1 MLDAMHASSLVSSIA
16 VAAVFL
22 AAPVARTQAA
32 EQRQVAAHALS
43 AAGTQGANSR
53 QKAQPSA
60 QARPIAQ
67 AQPNAQAQPT
77 AQARPIV
84 RVQPIQQAQPARR
97 EVRVARLGKLEAW
110 LAVNGGLSVRPW
122 PAAPGR
128 RLELGD
134 ASHPRFDARGW
145 LYFDR
150 THGDGHVVRRTATW
164 VVEKRSTRPR
174 LLRAD
179 ERAPAYQLAPQVPE
193 PNAATKI
200 CVDAGHGGTDPGA
213 RGNGLKEAA
222 VNLAIALR
230 LKAWIDADTNDTR
243 GGGTWN
249 LLMTRT
255 QDTTLSL
262 GARTNLANNFGAAAF
277 VSVHNNAHSSSSA
290 NGSETFCWT
299 GQSSRPGGRL
309 RNELHDELIA
319 AWRLRNR
326 GVKEANFYVLRN
338 TRMPASLIEG
348 GFVTSPI
355 DSLKMK
361 SSSDIDRLALHL
373 LYGIQEYFGLKRYKP
388 GGGGGNQPGRLRGVV
403 YDASRGVA
411 FRIPGATVSLRSGE
425 FRAASLVAAFT
436 FDLAPGT
443 YSYAATAPGFVPATL
458 TRTVTSNQ
466 DVWGS
471 VGLRPANVPALDVP
485 PAPVAGVAFDVTLRG
500 DAGSPAILVFSS
512 RPRLPTIALG
522 PFGHAWVDF
531 GPSIT
536 LPAGVL
542 NSSGVLKLRLRSTLK
557 GLRVHLQHLALSR
570 RAWRLGNGRAF
581 QIR

>member
-1 MLDAMHASSLVSSIA
+1 MLAMKPSRLSPLAFAAALLASPSL
-16 VAAVFL
+16 
-22 AAPVARTQAA
+22 
-32 EQRQVAAHALS
+32 
-43 AAGTQGANSR
+43 
-53 QKAQPSA
+53 
-60 QARPIAQ
+60 AQ
-67 AQPNAQAQPT
+67 AQHGSPTPT
-77 AQARPIV
+77 ASSRADAP
-84 RVQPIQQAQPARR
+84 R
-97 EVRVARLGKLEAW
+97 EILVAKQGKLEAW

-122 PAAPGR
+122 RAAPR
-128 RLELGD
+128 AQLTLGD

-150 THGDGHVVRRTATW
+150 TFGDGYFVKRRETW
-164 VVEKRSTRPR
+164 VVEANSARPR
-174 LLRAD
+174 RLRAN
-179 ERAPAYQLAPQVPE
+179 ERAPAYKLAPRAAE

-200 CVDAGHGGTDPGA
+200 CVDPGHGGSDPGA
-213 RGNGLKEAA
+213 IGNGLKEAA
-222 VNLAIALR
+222 VNLAISLR
-230 LKAWIDADTNDTR
+230 LKAWIDADTKDTR

-255 QDTTLSL
+255 KDTTLSL
-262 GARTNLANNFGAAAF
+262 GARTTLANNFGAAAF
-277 VSVHNNAHSSSSA
+277 VSVHNNAFGSSSA

-299 GQSSRPGGRL
+299 GQSNRAGGRL
-309 RNELHDELIA
+309 RNELHTELIA

-338 TRMPASLIEG
+338 TRMPAALIEG

-355 DSLKMK
+355 DSQKMK
-361 SSSDIDRLALHL
+361 SAAEIDKLALHL

-388 GGGGGNQPGRLRGVV
+388 SSGGGNQPGRLRGVV
-403 YDASRGVA
+403 YDATRGTA
-411 FRIPGATVSLRSGE
+411 FRIPGATVSLRNGN

-443 YSYAATAPGFVPATL
+443 YTYAATAPGFLPATL

-471 VGLRPANVPALDVP
+471 LGLRPANVPALDVP
-485 PAPVAGVAFDVTLRG
+485 PSPSAGVAFDVTMRG
-500 DAGSPAILVFSS
+500 DARSPAVLVFSS

-542 NSSGVLKLRLRSTLK
+542 DASGVFKLRLRSNLR
-557 GLRVHLQHLALSR
+557 GLRIHLQHLVLSR
-570 RAWRLGNGRAF
+570 RVWRLGNGRAF
-581 QIR
+581 QIK